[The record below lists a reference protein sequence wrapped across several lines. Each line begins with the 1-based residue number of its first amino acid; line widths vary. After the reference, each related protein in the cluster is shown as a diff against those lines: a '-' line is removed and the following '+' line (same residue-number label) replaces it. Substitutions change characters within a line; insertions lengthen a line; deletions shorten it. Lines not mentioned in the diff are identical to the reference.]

1 MAPFARFAA
10 ALAVAAALLSPAYG
24 QDRGPGGSPSP
35 SPAPS
40 PSPSP
45 TPSPNPPRKPEPGSG
60 PATPPA
66 PPPTAVDVPAG
77 EKLDLRLRIPKGA
90 KIRFR
95 LQIDQSIVQSV
106 GGIEQGIEQS
116 TGTGTLYECKEVD
129 AQGVMTLESTFESI
143 SMKMQ
148 SPMMEMEF
156 DSAKPPAAPDP
167 VMQSMGGMVG
177 KKLLL
182 SMDPRGRVT
191 KLEGVTALINDV
203 MKGMK
208 LEDPAMADQVRS
220 MMVENFGDESLK
232 ESFSMMSSYY
242 PEKPVAVGDTWKSR
256 AELKKPSPMVL
267 EMSMTLKS
275 RKDGRATVAMDCKVS
290 PPKEVPIVDM
300 GGAKIKTELSGTQ
313 KGTIEFDE
321 ATGWTRTCL
330 IDQELKGSVTVLGAE
345 EMDGEDMVIPM
356 SVKGKVAM
364 TTIE

>member
-45 TPSPNPPRKPEPGSG
+45 TPSPNPPRKGEPGSG
-60 PATPPA
+60 PAKPPEPPPA
-66 PPPTAVDVPAG
+66 SADVPAG
-77 EKLDLRLRIPKGA
+77 EKVDLRLRLPKGA
-90 KIRFR
+90 KLRFKTV
-95 LQIDQSIVQSV
+95 IDQTIVQNV

-116 TGTGTLYECKEVD
+116 MGTGMLYECKEVD
-129 AQGVMTLESTFESI
+129 AQGVMTLESTFESV
-143 SMKMQ
+143 SMKMT

-191 KLEGVTALINDV
+191 KLEGVTALIDDV
-203 MKGMK
+203 IKGMK
-208 LEDPAMADQVRS
+208 LEDPMMADQVRQL
-220 MMVENFGDESLK
+220 MVQNFGDETLK
-232 ESFSMMSSYY
+232 ETFSQMSGYY
-242 PEKPVAVGDTWKSR
+242 PEKPVAVGETWKSR
-256 AELKKPSPMVL
+256 HEMKKPSPMVL
-267 EMSMTLKS
+267 ELSMTLKS

-290 PPKEVPIVDM
+290 PPKEVPVVDM
-300 GGAKIKTELSGTQ
+300 GGAKVKTELSGTQ

-321 ATGWTRTCL
+321 ATGWTRSCL
-330 IDQELKGSVTVLGAE
+330 VEQEFKGSVTVVASP

-356 SVKGKVAM
+356 TVKGKVAM
-364 TTIE
+364 TTTE